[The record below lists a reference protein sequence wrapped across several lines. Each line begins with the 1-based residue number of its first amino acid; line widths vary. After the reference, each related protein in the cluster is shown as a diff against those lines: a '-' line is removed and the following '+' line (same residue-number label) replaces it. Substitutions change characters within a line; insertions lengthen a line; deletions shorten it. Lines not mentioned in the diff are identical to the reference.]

1 MRTDRLVKEYGI
13 QVRWSCFPL
22 HPETPPEG
30 RELAELFAG
39 REAMIQDMQARLQ
52 QVAAAEGLP
61 LTTRSRTYNSRL
73 AQELGKWAEDQGRGE
88 QFHHAVYRAYFV
100 DGVNIAQ
107 RDELV
112 RIAVS
117 AGLAA
122 DEAQKVLAERSYTA
136 AVDVDWQRSSDLRI
150 TAVPAHLFGGKRLIG
165 FTGYEDYVKLIGN
178 PAAP

>member
-1 MRTDRLVKEYGI
+1 MKEYGI
-13 QVRWSCFPL
+13 RIRWSCFPL

-39 REAMIQDMQARLQ
+39 REAMIRDMQARLL

-73 AQELGKWAEDQGRGE
+73 AQELGKWAEEQGRGE
-88 QFHHAVYRAYFV
+88 QFHHAVYRAFFV

-107 RDELV
+107 CDELV
-112 RIAVS
+112 RIAVT

-122 DEAQKVLAERSYTA
+122 DEAQRVLAERSYAA
-136 AVDVDWQRSSDLRI
+136 AVDADWQRSRNLGI
-150 TAVPAHLFGGKRLIG
+150 TAVPTHLCGGRRLTG
-165 FTGYEDYVKLIGN
+165 FAAYDDFVRLVGN
-178 PAAP
+178 PE